1 MGIWEFGNRAA
12 VNIFVQILFV
22 KKRVKISFWSCDTAP
37 AMGPMRWSETTRVV
51 PPHSHS
57 HSVTRP
63 YVIKTLMKINNGQ
76 KIEPF
81 FTEYTI
87 M

>member
-1 MGIWEFGNRAA
+1 
-12 VNIFVQILFV
+12 
-22 KKRVKISFWSCDTAP
+22 
-37 AMGPMRWSETTRVV
+37 MGPMRWSETTRVV

-81 FTEYTI
+81 FFEVNTPYHVMDKCTNVEEILWKIIPFFLFSTI
-87 M
+87 LY